1 MKRMLIGVLIM
12 GTLLGACSK
21 PEPPQLI
28 GISEVEV
35 VSFGLPESIIG
46 MEVSLYNPNNQR
58 MQLKKANM
66 EIFINN
72 QLLGSS
78 LLDST
83 IDIPKKDTFA
93 VPLRVKVKTLSGAS
107 KFLQSMSP
115 DTSIFFKVKGSAEL
129 GKAGLFFTYPL
140 NYEGIQELKF

>member
-1 MKRMLIGVLIM
+1 MKRMLIGALIL
-12 GTLLGACSK
+12 GTLLGACSR

-28 GISEVEV
+28 GISGVEV
-35 VSFGLPESIIG
+35 VSFGLPESVIG

-107 KFLQSMSP
+107 KFLQSMNA

>member
-1 MKRMLIGVLIM
+1 MKKMLLIALVS
-12 GTLLGACSK
+12 GSLLVGCAK
-21 PEPPQLI
+21 PEPPQLV

-46 MEVSLYNPNNQR
+46 MEVSLFNPNNQR

-83 IDIPKKDTFA
+83 IDIPKKDTFL

-107 KFLQSMSP
+107 KFLQSMSS

-140 NYEGIQELKF
+140 NYEGTQELKF